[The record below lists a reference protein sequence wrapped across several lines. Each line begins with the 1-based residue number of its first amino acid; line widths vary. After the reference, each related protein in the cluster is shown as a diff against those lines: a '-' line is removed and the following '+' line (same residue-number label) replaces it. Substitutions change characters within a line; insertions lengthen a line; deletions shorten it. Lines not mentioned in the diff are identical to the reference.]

1 MRILLM
7 NVLTGALLLAGTAIA
22 SAQDVVVTPEEQT
35 VIHEYVTKQHVEP
48 ITPPSDV
55 EIAVGSTLPDSVEVH
70 SLDVPEVKH
79 KYSYVVVGKRTV
91 LVEPETRKIVQIIE

>member
-7 NVLTGALLLAGTAIA
+7 NALTGALLLAGTAIA

-48 ITPPSDV
+48 VAPPSDV
-55 EIAVGSTLPDSVEVH
+55 DIAVGSTLPDSVEVH

>member
-1 MRILLM
+1 M
-7 NVLTGALLLAGTAIA
+7 NALTGTLLLAGTAIA

>member
-1 MRILLM
+1 
-7 NVLTGALLLAGTAIA
+7 
-22 SAQDVVVTPEEQT
+22 
-35 VIHEYVTKQHVEP
+35 VTKQHVEP
-48 ITPPSDV
+48 VTPPSDV
-55 EIAVGSTLPDSVEVH
+55 DIAVGSTLPDSVEVH